1 MWKQSPRKSM
11 TYSSEEPDMTIILIY
26 VCNMNK
32 GNMCFVIYSLYLG
45 IPVKEL
51 TYHNENRGV
60 WIYSIVC
67 VCELLFNMAQASVIS
82 QPSLL
87 PSYVFLDLWTT
98 CYHIF
103 LLI

>member
-1 MWKQSPRKSM
+1 M

-60 WIYSIVC
+60 
-67 VCELLFNMAQASVIS
+67 
-82 QPSLL
+82 
-87 PSYVFLDLWTT
+87 
-98 CYHIF
+98 
-103 LLI
+103 